1 MVSGPLQSLPP
12 KAPSPM
18 EPTIP
23 SRTPS
28 SARMPSA
35 RTPSPVVLAWIHS
48 VVSGSGRDLARGASL
63 IHLSCSTRYLEIF
76 TERSRLIPSL
86 MIHSDA
92 AVSDRTTLAV
102 DSLTIVSLPYPLLH
116 STSVAE
122 VCRAVGCIHSA
133 MAEAEG
139 GGFLRVGR
147 APMSMA

>member
-1 MVSGPLQSLPP
+1 MVSGPLRRLLPKP
-12 KAPSPM
+12 PSPTDPM
-18 EPTIP
+18 TPFQ
-23 SRTPS
+23 TPS
-28 SARMPSA
+28 SAIPSTG
-35 RTPSPVVLAWIHS
+35 TPSSVPLARNRLL
-48 VVSGSGRDLARGASL
+48 VVSHSGHDPARGASQT
-63 IHLSCSTRYLEIF
+63 HLSCSTRYLEIF